1 MKGKIG
7 RHLFHMV
14 GGCILPVIG
23 LVLPRE
29 WAIVVLGAL
38 GAVFVGG
45 EILRFTIEPVN
56 RRLTSLVSRIST
68 SFKESER
75 ARPIGTSYYLVA
87 SFLVF
92 AFSSTDVAIA
102 ALFIAAVGDAIAAL
116 VGERYGR
123 TSLGTKSLEGT
134 GAFFASALVIGAVL
148 MLAGFHLNWLA
159 VTVGAAAAALVEL
172 LPILIDDN
180 LTVPIAGAAVMALLL

>member
-1 MKGKIG
+1 MKGKLG

-14 GGCILPVIG
+14 GGCFPPVIG

-29 WAIVVLGAL
+29 WTLLFLGSLAAI
-38 GAVFVGG
+38 FVGG
-45 EILRFTIEPVN
+45 EFLRFTVEPVN

-68 SFKESER
+68 GFKEGEG
-75 ARPIGTSYYLVA
+75 ARPIGTTYYLVA

-92 AFSSTDVAIA
+92 VFSSTDVAMA

-116 VGERYGR
+116 AGERYGR
-123 TSLGTKSLEGT
+123 TRLGTKSLEGT

-148 MLAGFHLNWLA
+148 ILAGFRLSWLA

-172 LPILIDDN
+172 LPIPIDDN
-180 LTVPIAGAAVMALLL
+180 LTVPIAGAAAMALLL